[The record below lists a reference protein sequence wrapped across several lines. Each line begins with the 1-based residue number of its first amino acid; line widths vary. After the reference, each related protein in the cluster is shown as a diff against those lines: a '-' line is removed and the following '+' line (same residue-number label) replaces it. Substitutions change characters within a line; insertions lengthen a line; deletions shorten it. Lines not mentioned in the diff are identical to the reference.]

1 MWNWRSWP
9 SVSGCLMPTRSDQS
23 PDTTDRTFD
32 SKAFLKR
39 LTERPGVYRM
49 FDSAG
54 KVLYV
59 GKARNLRKRVG
70 SYFRKS
76 GLAPKTEALVS
87 RINHIE
93 VTVTGSET
101 EALLL
106 EQNLIKSLR
115 PPYNIL
121 LRDDKSYPYIYLSA
135 HSDYPSLTFRR
146 GRTRKGQGTWFGPF
160 PSSGAV
166 KESLNILQ
174 KVFRIRD
181 CSESYFRNRTRP
193 CLQYQINRCTAP
205 CVEYISPEEYQEDV
219 RHATMFLEGKN
230 PAILR
235 DLMDTME
242 KAAANLEFEKAAAC
256 RDQINHLRHV
266 QEQQSMEGEGGDADV
281 IALAQ
286 DAGIVCVVVII
297 VRGGRVLGTKDYFP
311 RFSLEQSEG
320 ELLSAFLGQFYFGS
334 DTRREVPRDILVT
347 TRPEENELLMQ
358 ALSEYAG
365 RDTRI
370 RQNVRGERRK
380 WLELAQTNARQ
391 TLTSHLVS
399 KETVYRR
406 LLALR
411 DMLELSQTPSRM
423 ECFDVSHSHGENT
436 VASCV
441 VFDENGPLKSDYRLY
456 NIEGVTAGDDYAA
469 MEQVLTRRYRRM
481 MTGEG
486 KRPDL
491 VFIDGGKGQLGI
503 ARQVFESLG
512 VRDIPLIGVAKGV
525 TRRAGLE
532 QLIDAFTGRVYRVP
546 ADSPALHLI
555 QHIRDESHRFAITG
569 HRARRDKKRRQST
582 LEGIEGVGP
591 KRRRDLIRYFG
602 SARELQKASIDE
614 ITKVQ
619 GISKALAEAI
629 YAALHDE

>member
-1 MWNWRSWP
+1 
-9 SVSGCLMPTRSDQS
+9 MPTRSDHEPRS
-23 PDTTDRTFD
+23 FDTRN
-32 SKAFLKR
+32 FLKQ

-49 FDSAG
+49 FDEG
-54 KVLYV
+54 GNVLYV
-59 GKARNLRKRVG
+59 GKARNLKKRVS

-87 RINHIE
+87 RIAHIE
-93 VTVTGSET
+93 ITITGSET

-146 GRTRKGQGTWFGPF
+146 GRTRKGGGTWFGPF

-174 KVFRIRD
+174 KIFRIRS
-181 CSESYFRNRTRP
+181 CNESYFRNRTRP
-193 CLQYQINRCTAP
+193 CLQYQIHRCTAP
-205 CVEYISPEEYQEDV
+205 CVNYITPEQYQEDV

-230 PAILR
+230 PAIIR
-235 DLMDTME
+235 DLMDAME
-242 KAAANLEFEKAAAC
+242 QASGRLEFEKAATY
-256 RDQINHLRHV
+256 RDQINYLRHV
-266 QEQQSMEGEGGDADV
+266 QEQQSVDGEGGDADV
-281 IALAQ
+281 IAIAQ

-311 RFSLEQSEG
+311 RFSIEQTEG
-320 ELLSAFLGQFYFGS
+320 ELLSAFLGQYYFGGN
-334 DTRREVPRDILVT
+334 TRRDIPRDILV
-347 TRPEENELLMQ
+347 PAEVEGSELLAE
-358 ALSEYAG
+358 ALSDVAG
-365 RDTRI
+365 RETRI
-370 RQNVRGERRK
+370 RRNVRGERRR
-380 WLELAQTNARQ
+380 WLELAMTNARQ
-391 TLTSHLVS
+391 TLLTHLAS

-411 DMLELSQTPSRM
+411 DLLELAETPSRM
-423 ECFDVSHSHGENT
+423 ECFDISHSHGENT

-456 NIEGVTAGDDYAA
+456 NIEGITGGDDYAA
-469 MEQVLTRRYRRM
+469 MRQVLTRRYRRLVS
-481 MTGEG
+481 GDG

-491 VFIDGGKGQLGI
+491 VFIDGGKGQLNI
-503 ARQVFESLG
+503 AREVFEELG
-512 VRDIPLIGVAKGV
+512 ISDIPLIGVAKGV
-525 TRRAGLE
+525 TRRAGME
-532 QLIDAFTGRVYRVP
+532 QLIDALTDTVFRVP

-602 SARELQKASIDE
+602 GIQEIRKAGVDE
-614 ITKVQ
+614 IAKVQ
-619 GISKALAEAI
+619 GISKALAESI

>member
-1 MWNWRSWP
+1 
-9 SVSGCLMPTRSDQS
+9 MPTRSEEQ
-23 PDTTDRTFD
+23 RQGFD
-32 SKAFLKR
+32 ASRFLKQ

-49 FDSAG
+49 YDADG
-54 KVLYV
+54 GILYV
-59 GKARNLRKRVG
+59 GKARNLRKRVS

-76 GLAPKTEALVS
+76 GLAPKTEALVG
-87 RINHIE
+87 RIQSIE
-93 VTVTGSET
+93 VTITGSET

-121 LRDDKSYPYIYLSA
+121 MRDDKSYPYIYLSS
-135 HSDYPSLTFRR
+135 HDDYPSLTFRR
-146 GRTRKGQGTWFGPF
+146 GRTKKGRGTWFGPY

-174 KVFRIRD
+174 KIFKIRS
-181 CSESYFRNRTRP
+181 CNEAYFRNRSRP
-193 CLQYQINRCTAP
+193 CLQYQIHRCTAP
-205 CVEYISPEEYQEDV
+205 CVEYITPDAYQQDV

-230 PAILR
+230 PAIIN
-235 DLMDTME
+235 DLMESME
-242 KAAANLEFEKAAAC
+242 RAAKSLEFEKAGAY

-266 QEQQSMEGEGGDADV
+266 QEQQSVDSEGGDADV

-286 DAGIVCVVVII
+286 DAGVVCVVVIV

-311 RFSLEQSEG
+311 RYSIEQSDA
-320 ELLSAFLGQFYFGS
+320 ELIGAFLGQFYFGG
-334 DTRREVPRDILVT
+334 EVKRDIPRDILIAGDVEG
-347 TRPEENELLMQ
+347 RELLEQ
-358 ALSEYAG
+358 ALAEAAG
-365 RDTRI
+365 REVRI
-370 RQNVRGERRK
+370 RGNVRGERRK
-380 WLELAQTNARQ
+380 WLELAETNARQ
-391 TLTSHLVS
+391 TLLTHLAS

-411 DMLELSQTPSRM
+411 DLLELDATPSRM

-469 MEQVLTRRYRRM
+469 MRQVLTRRYQKLAA
-481 MTGEG
+481 GDG

-491 VFIDGGKGQLGI
+491 VFIDGGKGQLNI
-503 ARQVFESLG
+503 AREVFESLNIS
-512 VRDIPLIGVAKGV
+512 DIPLIGVAKGV
-525 TRRAGLE
+525 TRRAGME
-532 QLIDAFTGRVYRVP
+532 QLIDALTGDVFRVP

-602 SARELQKASIDE
+602 GIQEIRKASVDE
-614 ITKVQ
+614 IAKVR
-619 GISKALAEAI
+619 GISKSLADSI
-629 YAALHDE
+629 YAALHNE

>member
-1 MWNWRSWP
+1 
-9 SVSGCLMPTRSDQS
+9 MPTRSDSRQEAG
-23 PDTTDRTFD
+23 FD
-32 SKAFLKR
+32 SKDFLKQ

-49 FDSAG
+49 YDSAG
-54 KVLYV
+54 NILYV
-59 GKARNLRKRVG
+59 GKASNLKKRVS

-87 RINHIE
+87 RIQSIE
-93 VTVTGSET
+93 VTITGSET

-121 LRDDKSYPYIYLSA
+121 LRDDKSYPYIYLSS

-146 GRTRKGQGTWFGPF
+146 GRTRKGGGTWFGPF

-166 KESLNILQ
+166 KESLNVLQ

-181 CSESYFRNRTRP
+181 CSESYFRNRSRP

-205 CVEYISPEEYQEDV
+205 CVDYISPEEYQQDI

-230 PAILR
+230 PAIIH
-235 DLMDTME
+235 DLMNAME
-242 KAAANLEFEKAAAC
+242 QASRDLEFEKAAGY

-266 QEQQSMEGEGGDADV
+266 QEQQAIDSAGGDADV
-281 IALAQ
+281 VAIAQ
-286 DAGIVCVVVII
+286 DAGVVCIVVII
-297 VRGGRVLGTKDYFP
+297 VRAGRVLGTKDYFP

-320 ELLSAFLGQFYFGS
+320 ELLSAFLGQYYFGS
-334 DTRREVPRDILVT
+334 DTRREIPRDILV
-347 TRPEENELLMQ
+347 PAEVDGQELLSR
-358 ALSEYAG
+358 ALTEAAG
-365 RDTRI
+365 RETRI
-370 RQNVRGERRK
+370 RGNVRGERRR
-380 WLELAQTNARQ
+380 WLELAMTNARQ
-391 TLTSHLVS
+391 TLLSHLAS

-411 DMLELSQTPSRM
+411 DLLELSETPSRM
-423 ECFDVSHSHGENT
+423 ECFDISHSHGENT

-469 MEQVLTRRYRRM
+469 MRQVLSRRYRRLAS
-481 MTGEG
+481 GDG
-486 KRPDL
+486 KKPDL
-491 VFIDGGKGQLGI
+491 VFIDGGKGQLNI
-503 ARQVFESLG
+503 AREVFDELG
-512 VRDIPLIGVAKGV
+512 ISDVPLIGVAKGV
-525 TRRAGLE
+525 TRRAGME
-532 QLIDAFTGRVYRVP
+532 QLIDALTDRVFRVP

-591 KRRRDLIRYFG
+591 KRRRELIRYFG
-602 SARELQKASIDE
+602 GIQRIRKASVDE
-614 ITKVQ
+614 IAKVQ
-619 GISKALAEAI
+619 GISKSLAESI
-629 YAALHDE
+629 YAALHNE

>member
-1 MWNWRSWP
+1 
-9 SVSGCLMPTRSDQS
+9 MPTRSDAERQG
-23 PDTTDRTFD
+23 FD
-32 SKAFLKR
+32 SKGFLKR

-49 FDSAG
+49 YDADG
-54 KVLYV
+54 NVLYV
-59 GKARNLRKRVG
+59 GKARNLKNRVS
-70 SYFRKS
+70 SYFRKT
-76 GLAPKTEALVS
+76 GLAPKTEALVA
-87 RINHIE
+87 RIDAIE
-93 VTVTGSET
+93 VTITGSET

-121 LRDDKSYPYIYLSA
+121 LRDDKSYPYIYLSS
-135 HSDYPSLTFRR
+135 HDDYPSLTFRR
-146 GRTRKGQGTWFGPF
+146 GRTKKGKGTWFGPF

-174 KVFRIRD
+174 KVFKIRS

-205 CVEYISPEEYQEDV
+205 CVEYISPDDYQRDV

-235 DLMDTME
+235 DLMAAME
-242 KAAANLEFEKAAAC
+242 EASKALKFEEAAAY

-266 QEQQSMEGEGGDADV
+266 QEQQSVDGEGGDADV
-281 IALAQ
+281 IAIEQ
-286 DAGIVCVVVII
+286 DAGIVCIVVII

-311 RFSLEQSEG
+311 RFSIEQSEA
-320 ELLSAFLGQFYFGS
+320 ELLSAFLGQFYFGGNVKRDIPRDVLVPVAVDGS
-334 DTRREVPRDILVT
+334 ELLAQALGEAAGREV
-347 TRPEENELLMQ
+347 
-358 ALSEYAG
+358 
-365 RDTRI
+365 RI
-370 RQNVRGERRK
+370 RGNVRGERRR
-380 WLELAQTNARQ
+380 WLELATTNARQ
-391 TLTSHLVS
+391 TLQTHLAS

-411 DMLELSQTPSRM
+411 ELLELAETPSRM
-423 ECFDVSHSHGENT
+423 ECFDISHSHGENT

-456 NIEGVTAGDDYAA
+456 NIQDVTAGDDYAA
-469 MEQVLTRRYRRM
+469 MRQVLSRRYRKLAA
-481 MTGEG
+481 GEG

-491 VFIDGGKGQLGI
+491 VFIDGGKGQLNV
-503 ARQVFESLG
+503 ARQVFEELEIS
-512 VRDIPLIGVAKGV
+512 DIPLIGVAKGV
-525 TRRAGLE
+525 TRRAGME
-532 QLIDAFTGRVYRVP
+532 QLIDAMTGDVFRVP

-582 LEGIEGVGP
+582 LEGIEGIGA
-591 KRRRDLIRYFG
+591 KRRRELIRYFG
-602 SARELQKASIDE
+602 GIQEIRKASIDE
-614 ITKVQ
+614 IAKVQ
-619 GISKALAEAI
+619 GVSRNLAETV

>member
-1 MWNWRSWP
+1 
-9 SVSGCLMPTRSDQS
+9 MPTRSDAAS
-23 PDTTDRTFD
+23 PQGFD
-32 SKAFLKR
+32 SKAFLKQ

-49 FDSAG
+49 YDREDQ
-54 KVLYV
+54 VLYV
-59 GKARNLRKRVG
+59 GKARNLRKRVS
-70 SYFRKS
+70 SYFRKT
-76 GLAPKTEALVS
+76 GLAPKTEALVA
-87 RINHIE
+87 RIERIE
-93 VTVTGSET
+93 VTITGSET

-106 EQNLIKSLR
+106 EQNLIKSLK

-121 LRDDKSYPYIYLSA
+121 LRDDKSYPYIYLSS
-135 HSDYPSLTFRR
+135 HQDYPSLTFRR
-146 GRTRKGQGTWFGPF
+146 GRSKKGGGTWFGPF

-166 KESLNILQ
+166 RESLNILQ
-174 KVFRIRD
+174 KIFKIRS

-205 CVEYISPEEYQEDV
+205 CVEFVSPEAYLEDI

-230 PAILR
+230 PAIIQ
-235 DLMDTME
+235 DLMTAME
-242 KAAANLEFEKAAAC
+242 QASQALQFEQAAAY

-266 QEQQSMEGEGGDADV
+266 QEQQSVEAEGGDADV

-286 DAGIVCVVVII
+286 DAGITCVVVII

-320 ELLSAFLGQFYFGS
+320 ELLSAFLGQFYFGG
-334 DTRREVPRDILVT
+334 DVKRDMPRDVLVDADVDG
-347 TRPEENELLMQ
+347 RELLAQ
-358 ALSEYAG
+358 ALSEAAG
-365 RDTRI
+365 REVRI
-370 RQNVRGERRK
+370 RGNVRGERRR
-380 WLELAQTNARQ
+380 WLELATTNARQ
-391 TLTSHLVS
+391 TLLSHLAS

-411 DMLELSQTPSRM
+411 ELLELTETPARM
-423 ECFDVSHSHGENT
+423 ECFDISHSHGENT

-456 NIEGVTAGDDYAA
+456 NIEDITAGDDYAA
-469 MEQVLTRRYRRM
+469 MRQVLTRRYRRVAA
-481 MTGEG
+481 GEG

-491 VFIDGGKGQLGI
+491 VFIDGGKGQLNI
-503 ARQVFESLG
+503 AREVFEELEIS
-512 VRDIPLIGVAKGV
+512 DIPLIGVAKGV
-525 TRRAGLE
+525 TRRAGME
-532 QLIDAFTGRVYRVP
+532 QLIDAMTGDVFRVP

-582 LEGIEGVGP
+582 LEGIDGVGA
-591 KRRRDLIRYFG
+591 KRRRELIRYFG
-602 SARELQKASIDE
+602 GIQEIRKASVDE
-614 ITKVQ
+614 IAKVK
-619 GISKALAEAI
+619 GISKALAESI

>member
-1 MWNWRSWP
+1 
-9 SVSGCLMPTRSDQS
+9 MPTRSDAPADS
-23 PDTTDRTFD
+23 AEAGNNREFDTK
-32 SKAFLKR
+32 SFLKQ

-49 FDSAG
+49 YDAAG
-54 KVLYV
+54 NVLYV
-59 GKARNLRKRVG
+59 GKARNLKKRVT

-87 RINHIE
+87 RIDSIE
-93 VTVTGSET
+93 VIITSSET

-121 LRDDKSYPYIYLSA
+121 LRDDKSYPYIYLSS
-135 HSDYPSLTFRR
+135 HDDYPSLTFRR
-146 GRTRKGQGTWFGPF
+146 GRTKKGGGTWYGPF

-174 KVFRIRD
+174 KIFRIRS
-181 CSESYFRNRTRP
+181 CSEAYFRNRTRP

-205 CVEYISPEEYQEDV
+205 CVDYISPEDYQEDM

-230 PAILR
+230 PAILQ
-235 DLMDTME
+235 DLMAAME
-242 KAAANLEFEKAAAC
+242 TAAKNLEFEKAGVY

-266 QEQQSMEGEGGDADV
+266 QEQQSVDGEGGDADV
-281 IALAQ
+281 VAIAQ
-286 DAGIVCVVVII
+286 DAGVVCIVVII

-311 RFSLEQSEG
+311 RYSIEQSEA
-320 ELLSAFLGQFYFGS
+320 ELLSAFLGQYYFGGS
-334 DTRREVPRDILVT
+334 TRREIPPDILV
-347 TRPEENELLMQ
+347 PVDVDGQELLSQ
-358 ALSEYAG
+358 ALTESAG
-365 RDTRI
+365 RDTRV
-370 RQNVRGERRK
+370 RKNVRGERRR
-380 WLELAQTNARQ
+380 WLDLAMTNARQ
-391 TLTSHLVS
+391 TLLTHLAS

-411 DMLELSQTPSRM
+411 DLLDLAETPSRM
-423 ECFDVSHSHGENT
+423 ECFDISHSHGENT

-456 NIEGVTAGDDYAA
+456 NIEGVTGGDDYGA
-469 MEQVLTRRYRRM
+469 MRQVLTRRYKRM
-481 MTGEG
+481 VAGEG

-491 VFIDGGKGQLGI
+491 VFIDGGKGQLNI
-503 ARQVFESLG
+503 AREVFDELG
-512 VRDIPLIGVAKGV
+512 VTDIPLIGVAKGV
-525 TRRAGLE
+525 TRRAGME
-532 QLIDAFTGRVYRVP
+532 QLIDAMTGDLYRVP

-602 SARELQKASIDE
+602 GIQELRKASIDE
-614 ITKVQ
+614 MSKVQ
-619 GISKALAEAI
+619 GISRNLAEII
-629 YAALHDE
+629 YAVLHDE

>member
-1 MWNWRSWP
+1 
-9 SVSGCLMPTRSDQS
+9 MPTRSDAAS
-23 PDTTDRTFD
+23 PQGFD
-32 SKAFLKR
+32 SKAFLKQ

-49 FDSAG
+49 YDREDQ
-54 KVLYV
+54 VLYV
-59 GKARNLRKRVG
+59 GKARNLRKRVS
-70 SYFRKS
+70 SYFRKT
-76 GLAPKTEALVS
+76 GLAPKTEALVA
-87 RINHIE
+87 RIERIE
-93 VTVTGSET
+93 VTITGSET

-106 EQNLIKSLR
+106 EQNLIKSLK

-121 LRDDKSYPYIYLSA
+121 LRDDKSYPYIYLSS
-135 HSDYPSLTFRR
+135 HQDYPSLTFRR
-146 GRTRKGQGTWFGPF
+146 GRSKKGGGTWFGPF

-166 KESLNILQ
+166 RESLNILQ
-174 KVFRIRD
+174 KIFKIRS

-205 CVEYISPEEYQEDV
+205 CVEFVSPEAYLEDI

-230 PAILR
+230 PAIIQ
-235 DLMDTME
+235 DLMTAME
-242 KAAANLEFEKAAAC
+242 QASQALQFEQAAAY

-266 QEQQSMEGEGGDADV
+266 QEQQSVEAEGGDADV

-286 DAGIVCVVVII
+286 DAGITCVVVII

-320 ELLSAFLGQFYFGS
+320 ELLSAFLGQFYFGG
-334 DTRREVPRDILVT
+334 DVKRDIPRDVLVDADVDG
-347 TRPEENELLMQ
+347 RELLAQ
-358 ALSEYAG
+358 ALSEAAG
-365 RDTRI
+365 REVRI
-370 RQNVRGERRK
+370 RGNVRGERRR
-380 WLELAQTNARQ
+380 WLELATTNARQ
-391 TLTSHLVS
+391 TLLSHLAS

-411 DMLELSQTPSRM
+411 ELLELTETPARM
-423 ECFDVSHSHGENT
+423 ECFDISHSHGENT

-456 NIEGVTAGDDYAA
+456 NIEDITAGDDYAA
-469 MEQVLTRRYRRM
+469 MRQVLTRRYRRVAA
-481 MTGEG
+481 GEG

-491 VFIDGGKGQLGI
+491 VFIDGGKGQLNI
-503 ARQVFESLG
+503 AREVFDELEIS
-512 VRDIPLIGVAKGV
+512 DIPLIGVAKGV
-525 TRRAGLE
+525 TRRAGME
-532 QLIDAFTGRVYRVP
+532 QLIDAMTGDVFRVP

-582 LEGIEGVGP
+582 LEGIDGVGA
-591 KRRRDLIRYFG
+591 KRRRELIRYFG
-602 SARELQKASIDE
+602 GIQEIRKASVDE
-614 ITKVQ
+614 IAKVK
-619 GISKALAEAI
+619 GISKTLAESI